1 MKLANTEKDKQLYGD
16 CGILPGWNE
25 LKSLKVGNYLRL
37 RTEGGAFFWA
47 LVLQRKGNR
56 FVCRLDDAVPEL
68 ERGALCSCG
77 CDDIF
82 GVV

>member
-1 MKLANTEKDKQLYGD
+1 MKLANTEKDRQLFGN
-16 CGILPGWNE
+16 CGLLPEHDE
-25 LKSLKVGNYLRL
+25 LKSLKTGNYLKL
-37 RTEGGAFFWA
+37 KTKAGDLFWA

-77 CDDIF
+77 CSNVF
-82 GVV
+82 GIV